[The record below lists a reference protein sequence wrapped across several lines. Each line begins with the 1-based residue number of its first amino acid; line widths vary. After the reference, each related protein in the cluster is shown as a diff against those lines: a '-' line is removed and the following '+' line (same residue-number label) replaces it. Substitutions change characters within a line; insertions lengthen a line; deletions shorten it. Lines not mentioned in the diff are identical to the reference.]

1 MLLIRKIFFIFLI
14 NLLASNAFGEI
25 EIKYKIG
32 DEIIT
37 NFDILNE
44 KNYLIFLRPSLKKI
58 STDEI
63 LKISENSLI
72 KEIIKKKE
80 IDKIFKDKDNLKFI
94 EDVKKNIFNFKR
106 VKDEQEFKKLTLKN
120 NIDYEKI
127 IEKIKNEALW
137 NELIYKKYNLL
148 VKIDEVK
155 LKKQLVKKI
164 KSLKKSEYNLSE
176 LLFEIDNNENLVNKF
191 KTIKE
196 YINSNNFKLA
206 ATRYSI
212 SNSANKGGEIGW
224 IKETI
229 LSENLVKILNKM
241 NINEISKP
249 IKYPNGY
256 LLLKINDKREMKE
269 NINIDKEFKDLVNFE
284 KNEQL
289 NQFSL
294 LYFKK
299 LKKNTVIDAY

>member
-1 MLLIRKIFFIFLI
+1 MLLIKKIFFIFFI
-14 NLLASNAFGEI
+14 NLFLANASAEI

-44 KNYLIFLRPSLKKI
+44 KNYLIFLRPSLKNL

-94 EDVKKNIFNFKR
+94 EDVKKNIFNYKR
-106 VKDEQEFKKLTLKN
+106 VKNEQEFKKLTLKN

-148 VKIDEVK
+148 VKIDEAK
-155 LKKQLVKKI
+155 LKKQFLKKI
-164 KSLKKSEYNLSE
+164 KSLRKSEYNLSE
-176 LLFEIDNNENLVNKF
+176 LLFEIDSNDNLDNKY
-191 KTIKE
+191 KIIKE

-224 IKETI
+224 IKETL

-256 LLLKINDKREMKE
+256 LLLKINNKREMKE
-269 NINIDKEFKDLVNFE
+269 SININKEYKDLVNFE
-284 KNEQL
+284 KNKQL

>member
-1 MLLIRKIFFIFLI
+1 MLLIKKIFFIFFI
-14 NLLASNAFGEI
+14 NLFLANASAEI

-44 KNYLIFLRPSLKKI
+44 KNYLIFLRPSLKNL

-94 EDVKKNIFNFKR
+94 EDVKKNIFNYKR
-106 VKDEQEFKKLTLKN
+106 VKNEQEFKKLTLKN

-148 VKIDEVK
+148 VKIDEAK
-155 LKKQLVKKI
+155 LKKQLLKKI
-164 KSLKKSEYNLSE
+164 KSLRKSEYNLSE
-176 LLFEIDNNENLVNKF
+176 LLFEIDSNDNLDNKY
-191 KTIKE
+191 KIIKE

-224 IKETI
+224 IKETL

-256 LLLKINDKREMKE
+256 LLLKINNKREMKE
-269 NINIDKEFKDLVNFE
+269 SININKEFKDLVNFE
-284 KNEQL
+284 KNKQL

>member
-1 MLLIRKIFFIFLI
+1 MLLIKKIFFIFFI
-14 NLLASNAFGEI
+14 NLFLTNASAEI

-44 KNYLIFLRPSLKKI
+44 KNYLIFLRPSLKNL

-94 EDVKKNIFNFKR
+94 EDVKKNIFNYKR
-106 VKDEQEFKKLTLKN
+106 VKNEQEFKKLTLKN

-148 VKIDEVK
+148 VKIDEAK
-155 LKKQLVKKI
+155 LKKQLLKKI
-164 KSLKKSEYNLSE
+164 KSLRKSEYNLSE
-176 LLFEIDNNENLVNKF
+176 LLFEIDSNDNLDNKYEI
-191 KTIKE
+191 IKE

-224 IKETI
+224 IKETL

-256 LLLKINDKREMKE
+256 LLLKINNKREMKE
-269 NINIDKEFKDLVNFE
+269 SININKEFKDLVNFE
-284 KNEQL
+284 KNKQL

>member
-1 MLLIRKIFFIFLI
+1 MLLIKKIFFIFFI
-14 NLLASNAFGEI
+14 NLFLTNSSAEI

-44 KNYLIFLRPSLKKI
+44 KNYLIFLRPSLKNL

-94 EDVKKNIFNFKR
+94 EDVKKNIFNYKR
-106 VKDEQEFKKLTLKN
+106 VKNEQEFKKLTLKN

-148 VKIDEVK
+148 VKIDEAK
-155 LKKQLVKKI
+155 LKKQLLKKI
-164 KSLKKSEYNLSE
+164 KSLRKSEYNLSE
-176 LLFEIDNNENLVNKF
+176 LLFEIDSNDNLDNKYEI
-191 KTIKE
+191 IKE

-224 IKETI
+224 IKETL

-256 LLLKINDKREMKE
+256 LLLKINNKREMKE
-269 NINIDKEFKDLVNFE
+269 SININKEFKDLVNFE
-284 KNEQL
+284 KNKQL